1 MIQSIK
7 AQTQCSLLIMGS
19 RAAALVDCS
28 RSSLPSIQV
37 QLLAQRACAV
47 AVLINCP
54 AQSCILCTC
63 EHTIAQLP
71 PLQVEENDICPI
83 RTVNRI
89 TGRNPPELWMVHS
102 KHCKCPYLLSL
113 AVIFSSGAPPS
124 GTNIRRKLIFS
135 AFVALFSQYAAAA
148 AKPFQSCSTQC
159 DPIDGSQPGSFLPG
173 ILQARILEWV
183 AISFST
189 HVLKLVCKFL
199 GDSIT
204 DRL

>member
-1 MIQSIK
+1 MLHAATKTQSSKKKKKKIVIQSIK

-89 TGRNPPELWMVHS
+89 TGRNPRELWMVHS

-124 GTNIRRKLIFS
+124 GKKYQEEIDIFRFCGLIF
-135 AFVALFSQYAAAA
+135 
-148 AKPFQSCSTQC
+148 T
-159 DPIDGSQPGSFLPG
+159 
-173 ILQARILEWV
+173 
-183 AISFST
+183 
-189 HVLKLVCKFL
+189 VCCCCC
-199 GDSIT
+199 
-204 DRL
+204 